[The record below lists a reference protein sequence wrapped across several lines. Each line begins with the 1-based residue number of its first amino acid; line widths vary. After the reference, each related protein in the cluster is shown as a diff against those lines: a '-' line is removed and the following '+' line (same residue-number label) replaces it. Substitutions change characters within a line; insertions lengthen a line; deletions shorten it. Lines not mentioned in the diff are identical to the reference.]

1 MPISP
6 YLLSLAKFVLTEL
19 VRGKVTFFHIY
30 LIDKL
35 STTEL
40 AFELSE

>member
-6 YLLSLAKFVLTEL
+6 YLVSLVKFVLTEL

-35 STTEL
+35 SITEL